1 MSEKEI
7 IEINIIYDIKEGNE
21 IKIFG
26 KEFVKHNKNICK
38 MIIDNKEYEI
48 TERYN
53 IKSKK
58 INKLKIKLEGINNV
72 NDISYM
78 FSECS
83 SLSSIPDISNW
94 NTNNVN
100 DMYSMFSRC
109 SSLSSLP
116 DISKWNTNNVNNIS
130 DMFSECSSLSSLPDI
145 SKWNTNNVTDMN
157 DMFSYCNKS
166 LNIPSKFKK

>member
-7 IEINIIYDIKEGNE
+7 TEINIIYDIKGGNK

-26 KEFVKHNKNICK
+26 NEFVKNNKNICK

-48 TERYN
+48 AERYN

-72 NDISYM
+72 TNMSYM
-78 FSECS
+78 FDGCS
-83 SLSSIPDISNW
+83 SLSSLLDISKW

-100 DMYSMFSRC
+100 DMSYMFYEC

-116 DISKWNTNNVNNIS
+116 DISKWNTNNVN
-130 DMFSECSSLSSLPDI
+130 DM
-145 SKWNTNNVTDMN
+145 
-157 DMFSYCNKS
+157 SYM
-166 LNIPSKFKK
+166 